1 MTLGEK
7 LQKLRTEAAMSQEDL
22 ADRLGVS
29 RQAISKWELDKTVPD
44 VKYIVELS
52 NLFRVSTDYLLKDA
66 SLSEKPLP
74 FPGADAPLA
83 AEKSY
88 DRSSLISAL
97 LFCGDL
103 LLFVLIVLHFPLLFF
118 FAYRITLIPLF
129 LALLLAPVFLGL
141 SRVFLRSP
149 ASHLRAYRHAGAAC
163 MTLWGLVIAVI
174 LGYNEVVDDLLFS
187 MVEGPVSIPLFLVLT
202 AALLGGIY
210 AAAYLLMRWITR
222 SINNYP

>member
-22 ADRLGVS
+22 ADCLDVS

-44 VKYIVELS
+44 VKYIVDLS

-74 FPGADAPLA
+74 FPGADTPLPTA
-83 AEKSY
+83 KPH
-88 DRSSLISAL
+88 DRNSLISAL

-118 FAYRITLIPLF
+118 FAYRIIKTGF
-129 LALLLAPVFLGL
+129 F
-141 SRVFLRSP
+141 
-149 ASHLRAYRHAGAAC
+149 H
-163 MTLWGLVIAVI
+163 
-174 LGYNEVVDDLLFS
+174 NQ
-187 MVEGPVSIPLFLVLT
+187 
-202 AALLGGIY
+202 
-210 AAAYLLMRWITR
+210 
-222 SINNYP
+222 